1 MLIHDS
7 TKSAMDEMAQ
17 RFFWM
22 NKKIDRMKSVLNTK
36 FAMPIFSNLVHLQL
50 AHSYPILA
58 DDINDIEEMFNYDAE
73 YLQVEGATEDY
84 EDVDT
89 LVGQLYDWTID
100 TNEQLNNL
108 ITLSHNNGDFNAYN
122 LLLEVSKKYSKYV
135 ANAILIVDKK
145 SIYGDKLYDMDV
157 QSKEWWVL

>member
-58 DDINDIEEMFNYDAE
+58 DDINDIEEMFNYDAK
-73 YLQVEGATEDY
+73 YLGVEGATEDY
-84 EDVDT
+84 EDVSD
-89 LVGQLYDWTID
+89 LLGQLYDWTIE
-100 TNEQLNNL
+100 TNDQLNYA
-108 ITLSHNNGDFNAYN
+108 IQVS
-122 LLLEVSKKYSKYV
+122 LEEKDMNVYFMLQPISIEYSKYV
-135 ANAILIVDKK
+135 ANAILLTDKK
-145 SIYGDKLYDMDV
+145 KLYGNDLSDMDV
-157 QSKEWWVL
+157 HSKEWWKL